1 MEIRD
6 REQAELHE
14 LDNTIHKSLAG
25 LYLPFYLRDR
35 KDRWDLIEQKFEK
48 RGIISVE
55 KVREKRKEEEEEEES
70 RKYKEKIQANR
81 EMLEKMEKQKK
92 KEKKEKEEREK
103 YQAKVEANKSVLKE
117 RRE

>member
-55 KVREKRKEEEEEEES
+55 KVREKWKEVEEEES

-117 RRE
+117 RGE